1 MRNRLFMKCDNR
13 WRERPG
19 SATIRTRRITKAG
32 PVPDRTSALFCNRI
46 SVKRRRDFGSPLG
59 SQSEIPVTQAAIL
72 VLEDGTV
79 FEGESVGAPGLSVG
93 EVVFNT
99 AMTGYQEVLTD
110 PSYARQMV
118 TLTYPHIGNTG
129 MTDQDNEASKVWSAG
144 LIVRDVPRR
153 PSNWRSQVSL
163 QDWLIQ
169 RGVVA
174 IAGIDT
180 RKLTRI
186 LREKGAQNGALMAG
200 DIDVEK
206 ALEAARKFPGLKGM
220 DLAKVVT
227 TEKTYTWTE
236 GQLDLDAN
244 AFVSVPAKYKVV
256 AYDFGVK
263 TNILRMLAERGCEVT
278 VVPAQTPA
286 AEVLALKPDGVF
298 LSNGPGDPEPCDYAI
313 EAIKTFIDV
322 KIPTFGICLGHQLL
336 GLASGAQTMKMG
348 HGHHGANHPVQDLD
362 SGRVMITSQNHGFA
376 IDEAT
381 LPPTLRVTHRS
392 LFDGTNQGV
401 ARTDVPAFSFQGHP
415 EASPGPTDVGPLF
428 DRFVVL
434 TEQAK
439 A

>member
-1 MRNRLFMKCDNR
+1 M
-13 WRERPG
+13 
-19 SATIRTRRITKAG
+19 
-32 PVPDRTSALFCNRI
+32 
-46 SVKRRRDFGSPLG
+46 KRRRDFGSPLG

-79 FEGESVGAPGLSVG
+79 FEGESVGAPGLSIG

-129 MTDQDNEASKVWSAG
+129 MTDQDDEASKVWSAG

-244 AFVSVPAKYKVV
+244 AFVSVPARFKVV

-415 EASPGPTDVGPLF
+415 EASPGPHDVGPLF
-428 DRFVVL
+428 DRFVAL
-434 TEQAK
+434 MEQAK